1 VTRWKFSAALNG
13 MPLGLPG
20 HFSKSGAIVYK
31 RAANQLEDSSDQ
43 VFHPAWLD
51 SYPSRPTAREADRPE
66 GSTERGHP
74 DPNKFQTKDKE
85 QGAPR
90 DSA

>member
-1 VTRWKFSAALNG
+1 
-13 MPLGLPG
+13 
-20 HFSKSGAIVYK
+20 
-31 RAANQLEDSSDQ
+31 